1 MPANVKKGAD
11 LGILV
16 AHDDEGF
23 LEELDRKE
31 VARVCE
37 LAAVPDAV
45 PVRQQQ
51 ASQFTLEERGV
62 AIEWLGQSVTG
73 AMRLDRAGNVIDRR
87 CLLFHFAFFVATHGR
102 LEVAWNGPLLTIPSN
117 IPIAPRAW
125 RPELRPADIM
135 NGEVSKGIS

>member
-1 MPANVKKGAD
+1 MPANVEKGPD

-16 AHDDEGF
+16 AHEDEGF

-31 VARVCE
+31 VARLYE

-45 PVRQQQ
+45 PARQEQPL
-51 ASQFTLEERGV
+51 QFTLEERGV
-62 AIEWLGQSVTG
+62 AIEWLSQGVTG

-102 LEVAWNGPLLTIPSN
+102 LESAWNGPLLTIPLN
-117 IPIAPRAW
+117 IR
-125 RPELRPADIM
+125 
-135 NGEVSKGIS
+135 IS